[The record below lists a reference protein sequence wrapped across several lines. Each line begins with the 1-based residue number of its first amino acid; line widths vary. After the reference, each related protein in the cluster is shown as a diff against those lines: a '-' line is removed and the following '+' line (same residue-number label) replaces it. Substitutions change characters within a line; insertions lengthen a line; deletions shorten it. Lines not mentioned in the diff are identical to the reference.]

1 MSHTGDVT
9 HEILNKANLPLLHR
23 RRARAQFLKSVLM
36 IVQMVQTKQG
46 EARLCCSY
54 LIKID
59 DLVMISIIN
68 SKFYLYYCYLLLRML
83 CAALCLLTIV
93 GRGYGAATVL
103 RL

>member
-1 MSHTGDVT
+1 
-9 HEILNKANLPLLHR
+9 
-23 RRARAQFLKSVLM
+23 M

-46 EARLCCSY
+46 GARLCCSY

-59 DLVMISIIN
+59 DLVMISIILIQN
-68 SKFYLYYCYLLLRML
+68 FYLYYYLLLRML

-93 GRGYGAATVL
+93 GRGFGAATVL